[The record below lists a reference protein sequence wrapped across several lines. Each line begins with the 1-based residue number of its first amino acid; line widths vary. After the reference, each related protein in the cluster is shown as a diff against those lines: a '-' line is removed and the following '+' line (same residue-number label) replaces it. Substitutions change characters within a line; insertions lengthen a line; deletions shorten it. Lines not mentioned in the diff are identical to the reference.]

1 MEQSPL
7 PGQQSFLM
15 TSNNGMLVSVP
26 ADKLEAWQQAQ
37 ADESPETKE
46 RRKRTSEMIMRT
58 LNELRSANASLPF
71 SQEKSKIPVDIFSD
85 RFQQEKQTYP
95 FVLAYIGKRS
105 PYDDTVIET
114 EADYDRYL
122 REHTYHILC
131 EEATVRTVKQ
141 HDEIL
146 IKERDALRQK
156 LDDAS
161 RLLLSTDDRVNAE
174 TSRLHDELD
183 ALAAKR
189 EKDDESHR
197 RTRLRLLLAVA
208 VLLVFSVLA
217 GAGVIS
223 FGSRTPSRT
232 YEQGYAE
239 GQADQKAAAAGIYDE
254 GYAAGQEDGSA
265 SGYRSGYAE
274 GKDEGYNDGYYKGYW
289 EGYADAG
296 ERSSGS
302 GDSHGSGSGSH
313 TGTGA
318 TRDTPVADTYIG
330 NKSSKKFHLP
340 TCSYL
345 PDQNNQVTFESREE
359 AIAAGYS
366 PCGHCH
372 P

>member
-15 TSNNGMLVSVP
+15 TSRNGMLVSVP
-26 ADKLEAWQQAQ
+26 ADKLDAWQRAQ
-37 ADESPETKE
+37 ADNSPEAEE

-58 LNELRSANASLPF
+58 LNELRSANALLPF

-85 RFQQEKQTYP
+85 RFQQEKQIYP
-95 FVLAYIGKRS
+95 FVPAYIGKRS

-161 RLLLSTDDRVNAE
+161 RLLLSTDDRFNTE

-183 ALAAKR
+183 VLTAKW
-189 EKDDESHR
+189 EKDGESHK
-197 RTRLRLLLAVA
+197 RTRRWLLLAV
-208 VLLVFSVLA
+208 VILLVFSVLV

-223 FGSRTPSRT
+223 FGSRAPSRT
-232 YEQGYAE
+232 Y
-239 GQADQKAAAAGIYDE
+239 DQ
-254 GYAAGQEDGSA
+254 GYAAGQEDGNA

-274 GKDEGYNDGYYKGYW
+274 GKNDGYNTGYNKGYW

-302 GDSHGSGSGSH
+302 GDSHGSGSGAH

-318 TRDTPVADTYIG
+318 TRDTPVANTYIG

-345 PDQNNQVTFESREE
+345 PDQNNQVTFDSRDD
-359 AIAAGYS
+359 ALAAGYS

>member
-15 TSNNGMLVSVP
+15 TSRNGMLVSVP
-26 ADKLEAWQQAQ
+26 ADKLDAWQRAQ
-37 ADESPETKE
+37 ADNSPEAEE

-58 LNELRSANASLPF
+58 LNELRSANALLPF
-71 SQEKSKIPVDIFSD
+71 SQEKSKIPIDIFSD
-85 RFQQEKQTYP
+85 RFQQEKQKYP
-95 FVLAYIGKRS
+95 FVPVYAGKNN
-105 PYDDTVIET
+105 PYDNTVIET

-122 REHTYHILC
+122 RENTYHILC
-131 EEATVRTVKQ
+131 EEATIRTVKQ

-161 RLLLSTDDRVNAE
+161 SILLSTDDRFNSE

-239 GQADQKAAAAGIYDE
+239 GQADQKAADAGLYDE

-302 GDSHGSGSGSH
+302 GDSSGSRSGTH
-313 TGTGA
+313 TGTGP
-318 TRDTPVADTYIG
+318 TRDTAIANTYIG
-330 NKSSKKFHLP
+330 NTSSKKFHLP

-345 PDQNNQVTFESREE
+345 PDAANQITFDSRDE
-359 AIAAGYS
+359 AIAAGYD
-366 PCGHCH
+366 PCGHCK